1 MLGGERKRALVVS
14 KRALKVWCEKAFQL
28 LIVPSALIWLS
39 VLTKVNVHQWDDF
52 FGAIKP
58 PGQALY
64 FYLGVAAPQMK
75 TLIISCFERT
85 GTSLKI
91 VLGQVAVKN

>member
-1 MLGGERKRALVVS
+1 MY
-14 KRALKVWCEKAFQL
+14 
-28 LIVPSALIWLS
+28 
-39 VLTKVNVHQWDDF
+39 QWDDF
-52 FGAIKP
+52 SGAIKP
-58 PGQALY
+58 PGTVFLSGCGS
-64 FYLGVAAPQMK
+64 FAPQMK